1 MSPPP
6 LPWVT
11 RRAEMLVAKLELNG
25 LDLREVGDL
34 LREALGVACALLD
47 TERR

>member
-1 MSPPP
+1 
-6 LPWVT
+6 
-11 RRAEMLVAKLELNG
+11 MLVAKLELDG

-34 LREALGVACALLD
+34 LSEALRVAGELLD